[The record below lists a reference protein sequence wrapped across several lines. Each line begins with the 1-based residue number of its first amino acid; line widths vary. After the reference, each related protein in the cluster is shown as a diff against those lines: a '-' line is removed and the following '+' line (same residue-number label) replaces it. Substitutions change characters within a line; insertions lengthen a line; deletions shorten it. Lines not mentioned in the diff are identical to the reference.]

1 MGSEWC
7 LSASDCL
14 PAGECSLSCCS
25 HHMVHQSSELKQRRA
40 GKRRAMM
47 GSWHLQDWAC
57 LLNAGLLIQ
66 LLQKKKKKISH
77 EFSNHHWSI
86 SACIM
91 QYICICLFVFTIQE
105 NLFFRWVML
114 WHHSTLVLFTKLPC
128 SYTVIKRKHI
138 SRKPLTKPNNSD
150 VQLFEVESLP
160 STDVVFHGIMGLV
173 PMTWS
178 SGVHSSLGGIHCIHS
193 AKIVKRTLYV
203 HAIDV
208 CIIFRHYSVAHR
220 NDSCFSR
227 WSYAV
232 PPQARN
238 KMLTPLVSPCSI
250 VHLLREPFAANVLI
264 YSTEWAGNKALTLK
278 AAGQLT
284 APFPRCFK
292 LRIIM

>member
-1 MGSEWC
+1 
-7 LSASDCL
+7 
-14 PAGECSLSCCS
+14 
-25 HHMVHQSSELKQRRA
+25 
-40 GKRRAMM
+40 
-47 GSWHLQDWAC
+47 
-57 LLNAGLLIQ
+57 
-66 LLQKKKKKISH
+66 
-77 EFSNHHWSI
+77 
-86 SACIM
+86 
-91 QYICICLFVFTIQE
+91 
-105 NLFFRWVML
+105 ML
-114 WHHSTLVLFTKLPC
+114 WHHSTLVLFTKLSC

-178 SGVHSSLGGIHCIHS
+178 SGVHSSLGGMHCIHS

-278 AAGQLT
+278 AAGQST

-292 LRIIM
+292 LNNYVDCRTWCLMTLTGVPLYLFGHTPFWSQSNVNSDTCRWFKSLCYKNTPWRITFDILRLEAQMLLLPKWKCLVISLVFSLSKVLNRIMCELMVHGFFF